1 MSKTILITG
10 STDGIG
16 LATAKSL
23 LALGHTVLI
32 HGRSDAKLTKARDLL
47 SETTTDDKI
56 YTYKADL
63 SVLSEVDKLVEDV
76 QNEHDSLDV
85 LINNAGVFV
94 VPSAVSKD
102 GLDTR
107 FVVNTIAPY
116 ILAKQLLN
124 KLGNEGRIVN
134 LSSAA
139 QASLDPAELTKP
151 SSQSDNNV
159 YAKSKLALT
168 MWSKQMALSVGP
180 QGPVI
185 VAVNPKSFLGSK
197 MVQQA
202 YGMAGGSLQ
211 IGADI
216 LVKAAVSKE
225 FADATGL
232 YYDNDIGQF
241 TSPHSDASNPSKIAA
256 LTEVIEGIISDFD
269 KA

>member
-23 LALGHTVLI
+23 LELGHTVLI
-32 HGRSDAKLTKARDLL
+32 HGRSEAKLTKAKDSLL
-47 SETTTDDKI
+47 KATVEGKI
-56 YTYKADL
+56 YSYKADL
-63 SVLSEVDKLVEDV
+63 SVLSEVKKLVEDV
-76 QNEHDSLDV
+76 QSEHDSLDV

-116 ILAKQLLN
+116 FLAKRLLSR
-124 KLGNEGRIVN
+124 LGSQGRIVN

-139 QASLDPAELTKP
+139 QASLDPTELTKP

-168 MWSKQMALSVGP
+168 MWSKQMALTLGP

-211 IGADI
+211 VGADI
-216 LVKAAVSKE
+216 LVKAAISSE
-225 FADATGL
+225 FSDATGL

-241 TSPHSDASNPSKIAA
+241 TAPHNDAVNPTKTAAISK
-256 LTEVIEGIISDFD
+256 VIEDIIS
-269 KA
+269 AHS